1 MKLLITA
8 ACLLASSYASSYAVF
23 GQTATQ
29 SSDLPLAVL
38 KYSWNKERVG
48 WERDPFS
55 GPVENFDEM
64 RVRARNEKRISD
76 AKKGGNSAEVN
87 KLERDARSD
96 QALISEIH
104 KNTPARYGFVYKTS
118 IRNDGTKT
126 IKEIDWDYVFY
137 EVGSRTET
145 GRRQFTSLEKIQP
158 GKTKELKFFIK
169 GPPTRTISVHALN
182 NNERVNLGEA
192 IVIVRVEY
200 EDGSVWQHP

>member
-1 MKLLITA
+1 MKFLITA
-8 ACLLASSYASSYAVF
+8 ACLLVSGCAVF
-23 GQTATQ
+23 AQPVAQ
-29 SSDLPLAVL
+29 SSDAPQVSVL
-38 KYSWNKERVG
+38 KYSWSKERVG

-64 RVRARNEKRISD
+64 RVRSRNQKRIEDS
-76 AKKGGNSAEVN
+76 KKGGNSAEIS

-126 IKEIDWDYVFY
+126 IKAIDWDYVFY
-137 EVGSRTET
+137 DVGSQTEL
-145 GRRQFTSLEKIQP
+145 GRRQFSSLDKISP

-169 GPPTRTISVHALN
+169 GPPTRTISVNALN
-182 NNERVNLGEA
+182 NKERVNLGET
-192 IVIVRVEY
+192 ILVVRVEY
-200 EDGSVWQHP
+200 EDGSVWQQP

>member
-1 MKLLITA
+1 MKIFITA
-8 ACLLASSYASSYAVF
+8 ACLLASAYAAF

-29 SSDLPLAVL
+29 SSDLPQLAVL

-64 RVRARNEKRISD
+64 RVRSRNEKRILD
-76 AKKGGNSAEVN
+76 AKKGGSSAEVN

-126 IKEIDWDYVFY
+126 IKAIDWDYVFY
-137 EVGSRTET
+137 DVGSQTEL
-145 GRRQFTSLEKIQP
+145 GRRQFTSLEKIPP

-169 GPPTRTISVHALN
+169 GPPTRMISVQALN
-182 NNERVNLGEA
+182 KNERVNLGEA
-192 IVIVRVEY
+192 ILVVRVEY
-200 EDGSVWQHP
+200 EDGSFWQHP

>member
-8 ACLLASSYASSYAVF
+8 ACLLVSSYGVF
-23 GQTATQ
+23 GQPATPT
-29 SSDLPLAVL
+29 SDTPQLSIL

-64 RVRARNEKRISD
+64 RVRARNEKRILD
-76 AKKGGNSAEVN
+76 AKRGGNSAEVN

-104 KNTPARYGFVYKTS
+104 KNTPSRYGFVYKTS

-126 IKEIDWDYVFY
+126 IKTIDWDYVFY
-137 EVGSRTET
+137 DMATQTEL
-145 GRRQFTSLEKIQP
+145 GRRQFTSVEKIQP

-169 GPPTRTISVHALN
+169 GPPTRTISVNALN
-182 NNERVNLGEA
+182 KNERVNLGET
-192 IVIVRVEY
+192 ILVVRVEY
-200 EDGSVWQHP
+200 EDSSVWQHP

>member
-8 ACLLASSYASSYAVF
+8 ACLLASGYAVF

-29 SSDLPLAVL
+29 SSDLPQLAVL

-64 RVRARNEKRISD
+64 RVRSRNEKRILD

-104 KNTPARYGFVYKTS
+104 KNTQARYGFVYRTS

-126 IKEIDWDYVFY
+126 IREIDWDYVFY
-137 EVGSRTET
+137 DAASQTEM

-169 GPPTRTISVHALN
+169 GPPTRMISVQALN
-182 NNERVNLGEA
+182 KNERVNLGEA
-192 IVIVRVEY
+192 IVVVRVEY

>member
-8 ACLLASSYASSYAVF
+8 ACLLTSSYAVF

-29 SSDLPLAVL
+29 SSDLPQLAVL

-64 RVRARNEKRISD
+64 RVRARNEKRILD

-126 IKEIDWDYVFY
+126 IKSIDWDYVFY
-137 EVGSRTET
+137 EAGSRTEM
-145 GRRQFTSLEKIQP
+145 GRRQFTSSEKIQP

-169 GPPTRTISVHALN
+169 GPPTRTISVNALN
-182 NNERVNLGEA
+182 KNERVNLGEE

>member
-8 ACLLASSYASSYAVF
+8 ACLLASSYAAF

-29 SSDLPLAVL
+29 SSDLPQLAVL

-64 RVRARNEKRISD
+64 RVRARNEKRILD
-76 AKKGGNSAEVN
+76 AKRGGNSAEVN

-104 KNTPARYGFVYKTS
+104 KNTPARYRFVYKTS

-126 IKEIDWDYVFY
+126 IKAIDWDYVFY
-137 EVGSRTET
+137 DVGSQTEV
-145 GRRQFTSLEKIQP
+145 GRRQFTSLEKIAP

-169 GPPTRTISVHALN
+169 GPPTRTISVQALN
-182 NNERVNLGEA
+182 KNERVNLGEA
-192 IVIVRVEY
+192 IVVVRVEY